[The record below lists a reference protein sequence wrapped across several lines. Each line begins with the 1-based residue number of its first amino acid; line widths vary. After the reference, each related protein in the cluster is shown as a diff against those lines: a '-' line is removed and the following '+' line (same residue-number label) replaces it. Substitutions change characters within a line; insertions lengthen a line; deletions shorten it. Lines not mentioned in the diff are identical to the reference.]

1 MIVNIH
7 IEPLQILWL
16 QDSSSTSH
24 ELQYRAFYIKQMGR
38 EEYKKIDTI
47 KMLVRLNLSN
57 LMIQILFY

>member
-47 KMLVRLNLSN
+47 NML
-57 LMIQILFY
+57 